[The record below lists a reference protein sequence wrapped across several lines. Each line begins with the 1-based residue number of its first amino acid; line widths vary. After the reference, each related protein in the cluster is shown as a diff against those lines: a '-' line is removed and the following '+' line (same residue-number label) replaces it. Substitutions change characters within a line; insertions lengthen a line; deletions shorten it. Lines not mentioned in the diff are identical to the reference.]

1 MDGDLKLLVKKR
13 AIALIV
19 KEPSEIYLDFLAK
32 FVSYDVYII
41 IDSDKSMLH
50 LQKKYKMLNIIQFDE
65 QLCVKYGFKNVNYI
79 GIKKLVSGWDKAL
92 LFFSVVIPN
101 MYKQV
106 WFIEDDVFFLEERV
120 LTNLDEKYEGQDLL
134 ANCDFQMQ
142 TNKNIKEE
150 LWVWPLIDI
159 KIAKP
164 HYCGMM
170 CITRMSQRLLQGI
183 RWYATR
189 YKTLFFLE
197 ALFPT
202 ITSHFSLAHFN
213 PDELT
218 TVTYSQELNEKTD
231 VLKLKTYVFHPIK
244 DINKHV
250 YLRKKLIK
258 NT

>member
-1 MDGDLKLLVKKR
+1 MDRDLKLLVKKR

-65 QLCVKYGFKNVNYI
+65 QLCLKYGFKNVNYI
-79 GIKKLVSGWDKAL
+79 GIRKLVSGWDKAL

-101 MYKQV
+101 RYKQV
-106 WFIEDDVFFLEERV
+106 WFIEDDVFFLNEKV
-120 LTNLDEKYEGQDLL
+120 LTNLDEKYENEDLL
-134 ANCDFQMQ
+134 ANCDFQTQ
-142 TNKNIKEE
+142 TTNNIKENPW
-150 LWVWPLIDI
+150 LWCLIDI

-164 HYCGMM
+164 HYSGMM
-170 CITRMSQRLLQGI
+170 CITRMSRRLLQGI
-183 RWYATR
+183 RLYATK

-202 ITSHFSLAHFN
+202 ITSHLSLTHFN

-218 TVTYSQELNEKTD
+218 TVTYRQEFNEETD
-231 VLKLKTYVFHPIK
+231 VSKLKTDIFHPVK
-244 DINKHV
+244 DINKHEE
-250 YLRKKLIK
+250 LRNKYRK
-258 NT
+258 

>member
-1 MDGDLKLLVKKR
+1 MSLPVKKR

-19 KEPSEIYLDFLAK
+19 KEPTEIYLNFLAT

-50 LQKKYKMLNIIQFDE
+50 FQKKYKTLNIIQFDE
-65 QLCVKYGFKNVNYI
+65 KLCLNYGYKNVNYI
-79 GIKKLVSGWDKAL
+79 GIRKRISGWDKAL

-106 WFIEDDVFFLEERV
+106 WFIEDDVFFLEEKV
-120 LTNLDEKYEGQDLL
+120 LTNLDEKYEDQDLI
-134 ANCDFQMQ
+134 ANCDFQ
-142 TNKNIKEE
+142 NKDEP
-150 LWVWPLIDI
+150 WVWFLINI
-159 KIAKP
+159 QIAKP

-170 CITRMSQRLLQGI
+170 CITRMSKQLLQGI

-202 ITSHFSLAHFN
+202 ITSHFGLTHFR

-218 TVTYSQELNEKTD
+218 TVTYSQEFNEETD
-231 VLKLKTYVFHPIK
+231 VSKLKTHVFHPVK
-244 DINKHV
+244 DIIKHL
-250 YLRKKLIK
+250 YLRNK
-258 NT
+258 

>member
-1 MDGDLKLLVKKR
+1 MDRDLKLLVKKR

-19 KEPSEIYLDFLAK
+19 KEPTEIYLDFLAT

-50 LQKKYKMLNIIQFDE
+50 FQKKYKMLNIIQFDE
-65 QLCVKYGFKNVNYI
+65 KLCLKYGYKNVNYI
-79 GIKKLVSGWDKAL
+79 GIRKRVSGWDKAL
-92 LFFSVVIPN
+92 LFFSVIIPN
-101 MYKQV
+101 MYNQV
-106 WFIEDDVFFLEERV
+106 WFIEDDVFFLEEKV
-120 LTNLDEKYEGQDLL
+120 LINLDEKYEDQDLL
-134 ANCDFQMQ
+134 ANCDFKSQR
-142 TNKNIKEE
+142 TNNIKEE

-159 KIAKP
+159 KIANP

-170 CITRMSQRLLQGI
+170 CITRISKHLLQGI

-202 ITSHFSLAHFN
+202 MTSHLGLTYFN

-218 TVTYSQELNEKTD
+218 SVTYNQEFNEETD
-231 VLKLKTYVFHPIK
+231 VSKIKTYVFHPIK
-244 DINKHV
+244 DINNHKE
-250 YLRKKLIK
+250 LRNKYNK
-258 NT
+258 